1 MYFVLE
7 MLIVFNSRIAMLLTE
22 PVLLN
27 WPGFKLTS
35 DPAGT
40 SKDVT
45 PVLQE

>member
-7 MLIVFNSRIAMLLTE
+7 VIIVFNSRTAMLWKE

-27 WPGFKLTS
+27 WPGFRLTS

-40 SKDVT
+40 SKT
-45 PVLQE
+45 